1 MRSNFVVMCSG
12 LHFNFKSLLQDI
24 KKIVYLTQWAMPE
37 TTTQELMER
46 ASFKRSFLVC
56 SKANK
61 ANKVEHL
68 PSKQALPDPG
78 TQLLNIE

>member
-1 MRSNFVVMCSG
+1 MGNAG
-12 LHFNFKSLLQDI
+12 DDNPGTDGK
-24 KKIVYLTQWAMPE
+24 
-37 TTTQELMER
+37 

-61 ANKVEHL
+61 VEHL
-68 PSKQALPDPG
+68 PCKQTAPDPG